1 MERGVT
7 MEPSN
12 DIFRIERPHQD
23 LFTYY
28 VLTSLVLGPF
38 FFFLL
43 LPLYFRYHT
52 LRYRFDEEG
61 VSMSWGILFRREIH
75 LTYSR
80 IQDIHLVSNVVE
92 RWLGL
97 ARIQIQTASGSS
109 KAEMTLEGLK
119 EFARVRDF
127 LYGRMRGTREE
138 GPGAPSAARGP
149 AQVQLSAEVV
159 SELVMAL
166 RAVAG
171 ELRALRRPNAV
182 PPPETPPEP
191 VPVEPGR
198 PRGSSSGT
206 PPAPPERSSDG

>member
-1 MERGVT
+1 MDSR
-7 MEPSN
+7 EPN
-12 DIFRIERPHQD
+12 HDVFRLERPHRD
-23 LFTYY
+23 LLTYY
-28 VLTSLVLGPF
+28 VLTSAVLGPF

-43 LPLYFRYHT
+43 LPLYFRFRT

-61 VSMSWGILFRREIH
+61 ISMSWGILFRREIH

-127 LYGRMRGTREE
+127 LYGRMRGTGEE
-138 GPGAPSAARGP
+138 DGLGGAPGAGGVGQGVA
-149 AQVQLSAEVV
+149 LSAETVT
-159 SELVMAL
+159 ELVTAL
-166 RAVAG
+166 RALAS
-171 ELRALRRPNAV
+171 ELRELRL
-182 PPPETPPEP
+182 
-191 VPVEPGR
+191 
-198 PRGSSSGT
+198 
-206 PPAPPERSSDG
+206 ERSPRPLPQSPLGGHESA